1 MSFARSS
8 IAAGAKRHKT
18 LLRETCISILCQE
31 GGGPAWLAPR
41 RPWRGGSRVKHG
53 LASPSR
59 SEGPLSNLYNPNSC
73 KVTRTVLQVWE

>member
-1 MSFARSS
+1 MVFC
-8 IAAGAKRHKT
+8 AKRNNAYSVQLRP

-73 KVTRTVLQVWE
+73 KVTQTVLQVWE